1 MPGTGN
7 IKTSVPVLSGWVSTR
22 LLPYLYPKKTKN
34 RGVTYLFTNLFL
46 FYCLCVICRNLR
58 SYLLGDVPLDGAE
71 NVGWSLD
78 PLVASTATEIIPAID
93 SSFRNFQNQ
102 SCGVLFSSK
111 DWSENSSGTLSIFLE
126 TEKRAK
132 SGSALFPRQLFFVL
146 PRNALPHGAFVGRS
160 VTWRQ
165 RDRTAA

>member
-7 IKTSVPVLSGWVSTR
+7 IKTSVPVLSGWVSRR

-78 PLVASTATEIIPAID
+78 PLVTSTEIIPAIE

-146 PRNALPHGAFVGRS
+146 PRNALLHGAFVGRS
-160 VTWRQ
+160 VARRQ